1 MVRYMRISGLR
12 SCGILLLA
20 GLARVGVAQPTVR
33 PDSALVPARP
43 LWLVRPAVLR
53 VAVPVVLVAAG
64 YVSRNENFLDE
75 MKEEVR
81 EETRENF
88 PHFHSSL
95 DDYSRR
101 VPVAAA
107 YGLFAVGVKGE
118 RGIVP
123 FTACY
128 GLSHALSSGLV
139 SNLKR
144 ISHTRR
150 PDIATDFSSF
160 PSAHTAD
167 AFLTA
172 TLLHEQF
179 GRGRP
184 WLSVAGYTVATATGA
199 MRMLNDRHWLTD
211 VVAGASIG
219 FLSAETV
226 WRLYPVLARRLPGH
240 LGQKLLLLPT
250 YAPGGAIGAV
260 LVVRQ

>member
-1 MVRYMRISGLR
+1 MKNSGLR
-12 SCGILLLA
+12 SAWLLLLL
-20 GLARVGVAQPTVR
+20 GLAQPGTAQPSASPPDSVVGAPVVR
-33 PDSALVPARP
+33 P
-43 LWLVRPAVLR
+43 WLTRPAVLR

-64 YVSRNENFLDE
+64 YASRNENFLDE

-88 PHFHSSL
+88 PHFRTSL
-95 DDYSRR
+95 DDYTRR
-101 VPVAAA
+101 VPLAAA
-107 YGLFAVGVKGE
+107 YGLFAVGLKGE
-118 RGIVP
+118 RGVVP
-123 FTACY
+123 FSACF
-128 GLSHALSSGLV
+128 GLSHALSTGLV

-144 ISHTRR
+144 ISHTQR
-150 PDIATDFSSF
+150 PDVAADFSSF

-226 WRLYPVLARRLPGH
+226 WRLYPAVARLLPGH

-250 YAPGGAIGAV
+250 YAPGGTVGAV
-260 LVVRQ
+260 LVVR